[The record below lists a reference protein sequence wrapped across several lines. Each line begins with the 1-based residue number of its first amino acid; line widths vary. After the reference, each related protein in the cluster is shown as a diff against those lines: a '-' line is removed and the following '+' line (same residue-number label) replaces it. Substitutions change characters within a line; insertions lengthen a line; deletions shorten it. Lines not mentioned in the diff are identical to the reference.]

1 MTPQIIVNGFW
12 KTGVTFDSTA
22 NEYIFVQQYCT
33 HGALGD
39 YLRDRQLTW
48 NNRIQLA
55 HDVALGLS
63 FIHYRGIVHRD
74 LHIGNILVDEKGRCV
89 ITDFGI
95 SKMLGAIGGNTVTEL
110 IGCTPFIP
118 PERLLNPRY
127 IIVQGCDRGS
137 ASVTFDKTET
147 DHDSYLRVEHDQRG
161 DIYSFGVVCWVISSG
176 IRPFVGTPYGIPL
189 ALKIAKDM
197 KRESPIPGTPGHYQA
212 MYTKCWDGKPEA
224 RPTMVDIISSLVEI
238 KYELEVAEGT
248 SDSAA
253 FMPSSRKI
261 EDANGRTERTFFTD
275 ANTANDLKTLFASRV
290 VSAWMATRSG
300 THSGVVLQIEGGGE
314 YLIHIKP
321 PIGAVI
327 TPASNMSRNWQHFTK
342 YDAPPNNNVTVGS
355 WMREA
360 HKGNF
365 IELVTNGRVF
375 TGIRVTK

>member
-118 PERLLNPRY
+118 PERLLNPR
-127 IIVQGCDRGS
+127 
-137 ASVTFDKTET
+137 
-147 DHDSYLRVEHDQRG
+147 VEHDQRG

-261 EDANGRTERTFFTD
+261 EDANGRTERTFFSTSQVETLRNASDNYHSSNNHTNKLKQAD